1 MIENVDQFGSG
12 QAGVERDEHT
22 AGQRDRVVRD
32 EHLRDV
38 GCEIGDPL
46 TARDPALEN
55 PGEALHL
62 VGELRV
68 TRATIPV
75 DDRGAVAEHRCAAFK
90 ESQRT
95 QFGPVGAA
103 TIDPA
108 EVGVERQ
115 GLGKGRIGVR
125 DRHRLLQIVVPR
137 PMRTRVRAAT
147 FVVLRAYGS
156 H

>member
-1 MIENVDQFGSG
+1 MPEFGVEEQRGDARVIEDVDQFGSG

-75 DDRGAVAEHRCAAFK
+75 DDRCAVAEHRCAAFK

-108 EVGVERQ
+108 EVASSARASARVVSVSETDIVSSRSSCR
-115 GLGKGRIGVR
+115 GRCEHG
-125 DRHRLLQIVVPR
+125 
-137 PMRTRVRAAT
+137 
-147 FVVLRAYGS
+147 
-156 H
+156 